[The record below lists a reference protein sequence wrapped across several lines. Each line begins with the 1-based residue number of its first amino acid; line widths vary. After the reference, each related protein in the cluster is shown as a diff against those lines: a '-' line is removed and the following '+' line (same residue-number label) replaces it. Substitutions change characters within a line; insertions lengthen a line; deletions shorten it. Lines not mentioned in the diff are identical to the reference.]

1 MKTLNLTIRP
11 GDGMPLEAA
20 VLALAAVAVF
30 LVSIVCLEF
39 VQGRWDSWRAAR
51 KVMRADA
58 AEAEADRAGREPPRP
73 AGRY

>member
-1 MKTLNLTIRP
+1 MA
-11 GDGMPLEAA
+11 LEAA
-20 VLALAAVAVF
+20 GTALLAVGAF

-51 KVMRADA
+51 RLLRADQ

-73 AGRY
+73 ASRY

>member
-1 MKTLNLTIRP
+1 
-11 GDGMPLEAA
+11 MPLEAA
-20 VLALAAVAVF
+20 GTALLAVLAF
-30 LVSIVCLEF
+30 LGAITGLEF

-51 KVMRADA
+51 RVMRADA